1 MSEKPRYSFGDVKG
15 IMREGMGFSVGV
27 DEKDMLDIEFTYRDT
42 RDGKL
47 YRVVARGWRELV
59 KEEPKP

>member
-1 MSEKPRYSFGDVKG
+1 MSDKPRYSFGDVKG
-15 IMREGMGFSVGV
+15 IMRESMGFSVGG
-27 DEKDMLDIEFTYRDT
+27 DEKERIDIEFTYRDT

-47 YRVVARGWRELV
+47 YRAVASGWRELV